1 MALEERSG
9 IKVLSKLILEKL
21 GEVDA
26 QTTTNTV
33 KLDGLAIA
41 LEELT
46 TQVKLLLMHQS
57 EITGEV
63 FRDDEVN
70 SY

>member
-26 QTTTNTV
+26 QTTANTL
-33 KLDGLAIA
+33 KLDGLTIA